1 MNILIREISL
11 NLSYAVAGEKEETRR
26 SRFEPIRIGHILQR
40 GLLQERMRR
49 LSLEPR
55 KYW

>member
-26 SRFEPIRIGHILQR
+26 SRFEPILIGHILQR